1 VIPQSERSA
10 VSRKSS
16 LGESVTL
23 LWKVDLKVEDMNLFT
38 LSALVGK
45 WNKKSAEILLFIK
58 EAYYLGSLLVR
69 GTKR

>member
-1 VIPQSERSA
+1 MTPPSEKSA
-10 VSRKSS
+10 VSRKAS

-45 WNKKSAEILLFIK
+45 WTRKPAEV
-58 EAYYLGSLLVR
+58 GNV
-69 GTKR
+69 